1 MAGDQIEGFGGW
13 IRPIS
18 AGHVEVAG
26 KSEGG
31 QLTEIE
37 MRGLLNRQTL
47 PAMLEI
53 LEIPFSRAAS
63 LPDQPENWEVAAG
76 QPWRSLGM
84 CPRERL
90 PEMADTP
97 ATLWDTSGRG
107 WSKVDE
113 SLPKG
118 VGFASLYLVTAKG
131 VLTAEVGSRNKT
143 SGSVEQVRNK
153 NLLLP
158 FGGLTHGFRISDP
171 AFDAEYGGQFPAVGA
186 GTRLF
191 TMPVGTHVTVS
202 LTPAFSFSGQPP
214 RFHYK
219 MAAAIIKPAGA

>member
-1 MAGDQIEGFGGW
+1 MAGDEIEGFGAW
-13 IRPIS
+13 VRPIS

-31 QLTEIE
+31 QVTELE
-37 MRGLLNRQTL
+37 MKRALNRPAL

-53 LEIPFSRAAS
+53 LEIPFSRA
-63 LPDQPENWEVAAG
+63 LGGPDQPENWEVAAG

-84 CPRERL
+84 CPHERL
-90 PEMADTP
+90 SAMEDTP
-97 ATLWDTSGRG
+97 ATLWDTSRRG

-113 SLPKG
+113 SFPKG
-118 VGFASLYLVTAKG
+118 VGFTSLYLITAKG
-131 VLTAEVGSRNKT
+131 ALTAEVGSRNKT
-143 SGSVEQVRNK
+143 AGSVEQVRYK

-158 FGGLTHGFRISDP
+158 YGGLTHEFRISDP
-171 AFDAEYGGQFPAVGA
+171 AFDTEYEGQFPAVGA
-186 GTRLF
+186 GTRVF
-191 TMPVGTHVTVS
+191 SMPAGTHVTVS

-214 RFHYK
+214 RYHYK